1 MSIVVINEKTNKI
14 YAYVKGA
21 DSSIMQMRDQSKDG
35 SATKSLEQDIKA
47 FAGQGLRT
55 LAFGYKEM
63 PLKDGESIEF
73 IMKNGWDRIT
83 MKDVESD
90 LTLLGATGV
99 EDLLQENVKEH
110 ITDFREAGMRVWMLT
125 GDQGITARE
134 IGISCGIISL
144 ENDRK
149 IYSI

>member
-1 MSIVVINEKTNKI
+1 LI
-14 YAYVKGA
+14 
-21 DSSIMQMRDQSKDG
+21 
-35 SATKSLEQDIKA
+35 
-47 FAGQGLRT
+47 
-55 LAFGYKEM
+55 
-63 PLKDGESIEF
+63 
-73 IMKNGWDRIT
+73 KNGWDRLEI
-83 MKDVESD
+83 KDVESN

-144 ENDRK
+144 ENNRHLHSISEDLSQEQIISK
-149 IYSI
+149 I